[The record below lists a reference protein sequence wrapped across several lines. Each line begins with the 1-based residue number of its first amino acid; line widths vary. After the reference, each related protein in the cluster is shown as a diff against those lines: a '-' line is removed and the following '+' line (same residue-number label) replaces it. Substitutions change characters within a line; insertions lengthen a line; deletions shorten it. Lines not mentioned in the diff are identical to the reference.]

1 VEARE
6 NFEESAVKL
15 SPAYRLAATIL
26 HGFDEYRA
34 RFKDITQD
42 ASRRF
47 REAAWREA
55 QQASA
60 ERINLYEEKVGVTLA
75 RMQRTFEYD
84 VLSHC
89 ECWREA
95 RTHYADLISQRLD
108 YELAETFFNS
118 LFCSIFHHRHIRN
131 DWMFVYSSRE
141 DAAHHSGI
149 ELCRRQPV
157 NGDWQDALRW
167 ALEDAPFDNPFTDI
181 DRDTHLGAEFLEANL
196 PDAIKHAADVEIEL
210 LKNVFYRNKGAYLV
224 GRIYGGGE
232 QVPLVLPVL
241 HGEGFGEEEGADS
254 RLHLDTVLIESDEV
268 SIIFSFTRAY
278 FQVEVPVPGEFV
290 AYLQELMPQKPAGE
304 LYASIGFFKHGK
316 TEFFRALNRQV
327 AKREDQFIIAPG
339 VRGMVMA
346 VFVLPSFRTVFK
358 IIKDKFD
365 PTKEMSRENVREKY
379 RLVKRHDRVGR
390 MADTQEFSNFIARQD
405 HFSPECLA
413 HLLEVCPSTVYL
425 KDDKVIIKHCYTER
439 MMTPLNIYLEEC
451 SEEEKPTILKDYGNA
466 IKQLAA
472 ANIFPGDML
481 LKNFGV
487 TRHGRVIFYDYDEI
501 CYLTECNFRHIPEA
515 LYPEQEMSS
524 EPWYSVGPNDIFP
537 EEFGPF
543 LFANMELRKLF
554 YQLHP
559 ELFDAGYWQ
568 GLQQAILDGRVIDVY
583 PYRNKQR
590 FAGNVGQ
597 LVY

>member
-1 VEARE
+1 M
-6 NFEESAVKL
+6 KL
-15 SPAYRLAATIL
+15 SPAYRLAATVL

-34 RFKDITQD
+34 RFKQITYD

-47 REAAWREA
+47 REAAWRDA

-60 ERINLYEEKVGVTLA
+60 ARINLYGEKVDDTLG
-75 RMQRTFEYD
+75 RLQRTFAHE
-84 VLSHC
+84 VLAHC
-89 ECWREA
+89 ETWREA

-118 LFCSIFHHRHIRN
+118 LFCSIFQHRHIRN

-149 ELCRRQPV
+149 DLCRRHSV
-157 NGDWQDALRW
+157 NGDWPGALAW
-167 ALEDAPFDNPFTDI
+167 ALTDAPFDNRFADLK
-181 DRDTHLGAEFLEANL
+181 RDTRLGSELLDAQL
-196 PDAIKHAADVEIEL
+196 PAAIRQADDAQIEL
-210 LKNVFYRNKGAYLV
+210 LKSVFYRNKGAYLV
-224 GRIYGGGE
+224 GRILGGGE
-232 QVPLVLPVL
+232 QVPLVLPIL
-241 HGEGFGEEEGADS
+241 HGEGFGEQQGGDPC
-254 RLHLDTVLIESDEV
+254 LHLDTVLTETDEV

-278 FQVEVPVPGEFV
+278 FQVDVPVPGEFV
-290 AYLQELMPQKPAGE
+290 QYLKQLMPHKPAGE
-304 LYASIGFFKHGK
+304 LYAAIGFFKHGK
-316 TEFFRALNRQV
+316 TEFFRALNQQV

-346 VFVLPSFRTVFK
+346 VFVLPTFRTVFK

-365 PTKEMSRENVREKY
+365 PAKDVTHAVVREKY

-390 MADTQEFSNFIARQD
+390 MADTQEFSNFIVRKD
-405 HFSPECLA
+405 HFDPACLE
-413 HLLEVCPSTVYL
+413 HLLEVAPSTVSL

-451 SEEEKPTILKDYGNA
+451 SEAEQVTVLKDYGNA
-466 IKQLAA
+466 IKQMAA

-487 TRHGRVIFYDYDEI
+487 TRHGRVIFYDYDEV
-501 CYLTECNFRHIPEA
+501 CYLTECRFRHMPKNQGMDA
-515 LYPEQEMSS
+515 SSMSI
-524 EPWYSVGPNDIFP
+524 GPNDIFP

-543 LFANMELRKLF
+543 MFANAALRRVFME
-554 YQLHP
+554 QHP
-559 ELFDAGYWQ
+559 ELFDPDYWKE
-568 GLQQAILDGRVIDVY
+568 LQRAIVDGRVIDVY

-590 FAGNVGQ
+590 FAGTVGQ

>member
-1 VEARE
+1 M
-6 NFEESAVKL
+6 KH

-26 HGFDEYRA
+26 HGFDEYRT
-34 RFKDITQD
+34 RFKEITAD

-47 REAAWREA
+47 RDAAWREA

-60 ERINLYEEKVGVTLA
+60 ERINLYEEKVGETLGRLKRA
-75 RMQRTFEYD
+75 LDEDDLT
-84 VLSHC
+84 HC

-95 RTHYADLISQRLD
+95 RTHYAEMISERLD
-108 YELAETFFNS
+108 YELAETYFNS

-131 DWMFVYSSRE
+131 DWMFVYSSR
-141 DAAHHSGI
+141 DAAAHHSGL
-149 ELCRRQPV
+149 EPCRRLRV
-157 NGDWQDALRW
+157 NGDWAAAIRW
-167 ALEDAPFDNPFTDI
+167 ALAEAPFETPFEDLARDVRLGSAFLRENLPRTLLDAPD
-181 DRDTHLGAEFLEANL
+181 AE
-196 PDAIKHAADVEIEL
+196 VEL
-210 LKNVFYRNKGAYLV
+210 LKSVFYRNKGAYLV
-224 GRIYGGGE
+224 GRIRGDGA
-232 QVPLVLPVL
+232 QVPLVLPIL
-241 HGEGFGEEEGADS
+241 HEQGEG
-254 RLHLDTVLIESDEV
+254 LHLDTVLIESDEV

-278 FQVEVPVPGEFV
+278 FQVEVQVPGEFV
-290 AYLQELMPQKPAGE
+290 DYLQQLMHDKPAGE
-304 LYASIGFFKHGK
+304 LYSAIGFFKHGK

-327 AKREDQFIIAPG
+327 ARREDKFIIAPG

-358 IIKDKFD
+358 IIKDRFD
-365 PTKEMSRENVREKY
+365 PSKEMSRDTVREKY

-390 MADTQEFSNFIARQD
+390 MADTQEFSNFIARKD
-405 HFSPECLA
+405 HFAPECLE
-413 HLLEVCPSTVYL
+413 HLLEVAPSTVQL
-425 KDDKVIIKHCYTER
+425 RGDKVLIKHCYTER
-439 MMTPLNIYLEEC
+439 MMTPLNLYLEQC
-451 SEEEKPTILKDYGNA
+451 SEKETHAVLKDYGNA
-466 IKQLAA
+466 IKQMAA

-487 TRHGRVIFYDYDEI
+487 TRHGRVIFYDYDEV

-515 LYPEQEMSS
+515 MYPEQELSS

-543 LFANMELRKLF
+543 LFADLKLRKLF

-559 ELFDAGYWQ
+559 ELFDAAYWKSV
-568 GLQQAILDGRVIDVY
+568 QQAILDGRVIDVY

-590 FAGNVGQ
+590 FSASEENG